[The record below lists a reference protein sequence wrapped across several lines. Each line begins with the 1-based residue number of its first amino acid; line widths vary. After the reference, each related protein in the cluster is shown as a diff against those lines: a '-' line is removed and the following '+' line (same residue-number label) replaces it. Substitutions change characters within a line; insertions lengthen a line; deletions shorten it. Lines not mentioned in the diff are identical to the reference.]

1 MFYLVYKTTNLID
14 GKYYIGCHQTDSL
27 EDGYIGSGKHL
38 KRAIKKYGKDNF
50 KREII
55 HQASS
60 KEEMFEMEKTLV
72 SESLVND
79 PMSYNLKIGGSGGNP
94 GLVGAFSGRKHTQ
107 ETKEK
112 IRLSAASQVMTE
124 ETRKL
129 LSTNN
134 WAKRDPDA
142 HREHMRKIARIP
154 KTAEHNAKVAAANIG
169 KILVNNGTVAKRID
183 KNQLSE
189 YEKLG
194 WTKGGL
200 PRKQY
205 TSKITAVVRS
215 PKP

>member
-55 HQASS
+55 HQTSS
-60 KEEMFEMEKTLV
+60 KEEMFEVEKTLV

-94 GLVGAFSGRKHTQ
+94 GLVGAFAGRKHTE

-112 IRLSAASQVMTE
+112 IRASSVSRIITE

-134 WAKRDPDA
+134 WAKRDPVA

-169 KILVNNGTVAKRID
+169 KIVINNGTVAKRID
-183 KNQLSE
+183 KNKLSE
-189 YEKLG
+189 YQKLG

-200 PRKQY
+200 PRKR
-205 TSKITAVVRS
+205 ICL
-215 PKP
+215 